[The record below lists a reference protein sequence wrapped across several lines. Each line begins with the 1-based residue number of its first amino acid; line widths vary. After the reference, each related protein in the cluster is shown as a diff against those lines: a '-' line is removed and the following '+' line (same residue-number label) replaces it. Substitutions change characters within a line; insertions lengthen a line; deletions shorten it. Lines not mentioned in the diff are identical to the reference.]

1 MKISLPPVIVADA
14 NVVLSALI
22 GGRARLVIAFPHEP
36 KCIATE
42 AVAHEIA
49 RHVPR
54 LAAKRDLD
62 HALLLA
68 ALQVMPIEWKPASS
82 YKGQRKE
89 AEKRIADRD
98 PDDWPT
104 VALALEL
111 DLPSGPRTKTSRSP
125 ASRSSRPA
133 NCSTRCE
140 TPVTAR
146 SGAPIPRPSEGRH
159 SPGLHWSG
167 GPPRTTPPMLMWE
180 ECGKTALR
188 VPLPSTSPQTKK
200 PRICRAFR

>member
-1 MKISLPPVIVADA
+1 LKISLPPVIVADA

-22 GGRARLVIAFPHEP
+22 GGRARLVIASPHEP

-62 HALLLA
+62 PALLLA

-82 YKGQRKE
+82 YKGQRKK

-111 DLPSGPRTKTSRSP
+111 DLP
-125 ASRSSRPA
+125 
-133 NCSTRCE
+133 
-140 TPVTAR
+140 V
-146 SGAPIPRPSEGRH
+146 
-159 SPGLHWSG
+159 WSQDKDLTIAG
-167 GPPRTTPPMLMWE
+167 IEVFTTGELLD
-180 ECGKTALR
+180 ALR
-188 VPLPSTSPQTKK
+188 DAGHST
-200 PRICRAFR
+200 